1 MSTCEAQ
8 KTLEGLQESKMRC
21 WKKGEMAW
29 GRCGRRDLVRGP
41 GVQGSRDGI
50 PPAVFSTSNIH
61 PRALS
66 EIFFLYLDERLR
78 WYIKTTS
85 SHLLTARL
93 TSSHLTPTYLKTS
106 LSLSCFPSLPP
117 SLPPFLSLLLF
128 LHLSLSLSPSPHTHP
143 PPRSA
148 HAHWCARV
156 CMIFLCKKESYML
169 SSSHVSLQC

>member
-1 MSTCEAQ
+1 MHENDIKVLQIPTNWQVMSTCEAQ

-106 LSLSCFPSLPP
+106 LSLLFSLPP
-117 SLPPFLSLLLF
+117 AVPPTLPLAPPLSPS
-128 LHLSLSLSPSPHTHP
+128 LSLSLSLPPHTHTHP
-143 PPRSA
+143 LAAHMHTGA
-148 HAHWCARV
+148 HACA
-156 CMIFLCKKESYML
+156 
-169 SSSHVSLQC
+169 

>member
-1 MSTCEAQ
+1 MHENDIKVLQIPTNLQVMSTCEAQ

-106 LSLSCFPSLPP
+106 LSLLFSLPP
-117 SLPPFLSLLLF
+117 SFPPSLPLAPPLSPS
-128 LHLSLSLSPSPHTHP
+128 LSLSLSLPPHTHTHP
-143 PPRSA
+143 LAAHMHTGA
-148 HAHWCARV
+148 HACA
-156 CMIFLCKKESYML
+156 
-169 SSSHVSLQC
+169 